1 MFDFSFGE
9 LAIIA
14 LVAILVVGPKDL
26 PVVMRAVGRWVG
38 KFRGISDEFR
48 AGMHSAMREM
58 EMHGLQEEAKQ
69 VVEDVKYIR
78 DDAGNLQP
86 VYDIS
91 DFLDERERARI
102 KLAHAG
108 ETTSN
113 KDAP

>member
-9 LAIIA
+9 LSLVA

-26 PVVMRAVGRWVG
+26 PKVMRAIGRWVG

-58 EMHGLQEEAKQ
+58 EMHGLQEDAKQ
-69 VVEDVKYIR
+69 VIEDVKYIR

-102 KLAHAG
+102 KLAHGG
-108 ETTSN
+108 EAIEK